1 MVAHLRFLIHALS
14 LPPLPPL
21 PTLPLLLL
29 LLFLLLLVLQVPSLA
44 FVPAKFASTNRME
57 VEALRNTIVRTIAR
71 AKRATMQQSQ
81 W

>member
-1 MVAHLRFLIHALS
+1 MPSRCCHRYCFAVAAAVVS
-14 LPPLPPL
+14 
-21 PTLPLLLL
+21 
-29 LLFLLLLVLQVPSLA
+29 FLLLPLQVPSLA